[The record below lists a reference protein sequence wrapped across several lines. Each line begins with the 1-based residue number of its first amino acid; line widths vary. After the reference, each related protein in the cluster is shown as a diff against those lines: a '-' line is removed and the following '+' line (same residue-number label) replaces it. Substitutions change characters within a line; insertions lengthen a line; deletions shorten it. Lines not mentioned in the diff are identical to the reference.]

1 MFLLVPSSLILY
13 GDHMCQLVQRHHIL
27 LLAPLG
33 SGSVNGWLLLVVVIE
48 MSSRVLNAHEA
59 MLRLFAR

>member
-13 GDHMCQLVQRHHIL
+13 GDHMRQLVQRHHIL
-27 LLAPLG
+27 LLASLG
-33 SGSVNGWLLLVVVIE
+33 PCGINGRLLLVVVIV
-48 MSSRVLNAHEA
+48 MSGRVLNAHEA

>member
-33 SGSVNGWLLLVVVIE
+33 PGSVNGWLLLVVVIE
-48 MSSRVLNAHEA
+48 MSSRVLNAH
-59 MLRLFAR
+59 